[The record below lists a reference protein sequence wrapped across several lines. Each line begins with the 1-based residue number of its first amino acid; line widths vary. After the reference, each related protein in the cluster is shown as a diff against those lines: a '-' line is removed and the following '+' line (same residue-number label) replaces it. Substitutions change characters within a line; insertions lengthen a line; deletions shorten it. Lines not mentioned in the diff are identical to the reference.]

1 LIELEVRNMK
11 ANNTDHKLGTELEHK
26 EIPQTRAQKFKL
38 KFTDYAV
45 NKFFASFIIDGK
57 VKVRKFVPFDVS
69 KHTILKGL
77 KLVQYQ
83 KTKKKYFV
91 LQYWFNSKPNYI
103 TIGEFKPG
111 IFSVRDCEDEVFKIV
126 RAHTNDKGI
135 WVKDPKLTIHD
146 QENKTQSSIV
156 EESYKLKVNSVIER
170 LCKANFPRAKKEGRL
185 SATSISTHCLHLIG
199 RNWRTR
205 HLIFV
210 DDYLGHGLVKFKPNY
225 HKRTAKPV
233 DWNDLFSKFPKGHG
247 IIKDKKFNP
256 NNERS
261 VYDSDLG
268 NETIDNLTPGLIKR
282 FIENKERGF
291 GTKKNMLE
299 TFKTLWSFA
308 LDKGLLGDSP
318 PANPTR
324 EIVFKKPEVAR
335 SPGTRYNDLRFSDQE
350 LKTIYSTLIKLSD
363 KYPFQA
369 EALLFMLCTGRRA
382 EETCKL
388 RKSNLNK
395 ARTLITLPASI
406 TKARK
411 VEYVD
416 VTPPV
421 AFVLKQL
428 DKHLADKHQGYR
440 FVDWMFP
447 TTRINKERLHEDK
460 YVRSDSCRIKELRGC
475 WNAVLKETGIV
486 GVPKMLRKT
495 FSSIAKLELG
505 TTSKA
510 RVLTGH
516 EQDSTLDIHYDKS
529 TEQQRKQ
536 YANQVSKLFDFE
548 KASNE

>member
-1 LIELEVRNMK
+1 MSEEETNDI
-11 ANNTDHKLGTELEHK
+11 LGTQQEHT
-26 EIPQTRAQKFKL
+26 EIAQTRAQRFKV

-57 VKVRKFVPFDVS
+57 LKARKYIPFDVS

-91 LQYWFNSKPNYI
+91 LRYWFQQQYKMI
-103 TIGEFKPG
+103 TIGEFILDKFG
-111 IFSVRDCEDEVFKIV
+111 CRECENKVFEIA
-126 RAHTNDKGI
+126 RAHQDDKGYWI
-135 WVKDPKLTIHD
+135 KDPLQTIRD
-146 QENKTQSSIV
+146 QENRIQSSVV
-156 EESYKLKVNSVIER
+156 EESYKLLVNKVIER
-170 LCKANFPRAKKEGRL
+170 ICKANFPRAKKEGRL
-185 SATSISTHCLHLIG
+185 SASSISTHCLHLIG

-233 DWNDLFSKFPKGHG
+233 DWNDLFSKFPTGHG

-268 NETIDNLTPGLIKR
+268 KETIDNLTPGLIKR
-282 FIENKERGF
+282 YIENKDRGF

-324 EIVFKKPEVAR
+324 DIVFKKPEVAR

-350 LKTIYSTLIKLSD
+350 LKTIYSTLIKLSE

-388 RKSNLNK
+388 RKSNINK
-395 ARTLITLPASI
+395 DRTLITLPASI

-416 VTPPV
+416 ITPPV
-421 AFVLKQL
+421 AFVLKKL

-440 FVDWMFP
+440 FVDWLFP
-447 TTRINKERLHEDK
+447 TTRINKQRLHEDK
-460 YVRSDSCRIKELRGC
+460 YVRSDSCRTKELRGC
-475 WNAVLKETGIV
+475 WNAVIKETEIV

-495 FSSIAKLELG
+495 FSSIAKLTLG
-505 TTSKA
+505 TSSKA

-516 EQDSTLDIHYDKS
+516 EQDATLDIHYDKS

-536 YANQVSKLFDFE
+536 YANQVSRNFKFE

>member
-1 LIELEVRNMK
+1 MSEEETNDI
-11 ANNTDHKLGTELEHK
+11 LGTQQEHT
-26 EIPQTRAQKFKL
+26 EIAQTRAQRFKV

-57 VKVRKFVPFDVS
+57 LKARKYIPFDVS

-91 LQYWFNSKPNYI
+91 LRYWFQQQYKMI
-103 TIGEFKPG
+103 TIGEFILDKFG
-111 IFSVRDCEDEVFKIV
+111 CRECENKVFEIA
-126 RAHTNDKGI
+126 RAHQDDKGYWI
-135 WVKDPKLTIHD
+135 KDPLQTIRD
-146 QENKTQSSIV
+146 QENRIQSSVV
-156 EESYKLKVNSVIER
+156 EESYKLLVNKVIER
-170 LCKANFPRAKKEGRL
+170 ICKANFPRAKKEGRL
-185 SATSISTHCLHLIG
+185 SASSISTHCLHLIG

-233 DWNDLFSKFPKGHG
+233 DWNDLFSKFPIGHG

-268 NETIDNLTPGLIKR
+268 KETIDNLTPGLIKR
-282 FIENKERGF
+282 YIENKDRGF

-324 EIVFKKPEVAR
+324 DIVFKKPEVAR

-350 LKTIYSTLIKLSD
+350 LKTIYSTLIKLSE

-388 RKSNLNK
+388 RKSNINK
-395 ARTLITLPASI
+395 DRTLITLPASI

-416 VTPPV
+416 ITPPV
-421 AFVLKQL
+421 AFVLKKL

-440 FVDWMFP
+440 FVDWLFP
-447 TTRINKERLHEDK
+447 TTRINKQRLHEDK
-460 YVRSDSCRIKELRGC
+460 YVRSDSCRTKELRGC
-475 WNAVLKETGIV
+475 WNAVIKETEIV

-495 FSSIAKLELG
+495 FSSIAKLTLG
-505 TTSKA
+505 TSSKA

-516 EQDSTLDIHYDKS
+516 EQDATLDIHYDKS

-536 YANQVSKLFDFE
+536 YANQVSKNFEFE

>member
-1 LIELEVRNMK
+1 VSEKE
-11 ANNTDHKLGTELEHK
+11 TDHKLDTGLAPG
-26 EIPQTRAQKFKL
+26 EITKTCTPKFKL

-45 NKFFASFIIDGK
+45 DKFQANFLYTDKNGETKTKPRAY
-57 VKVRKFVPFDVS
+57 VPFDVS
-69 KHTILKGL
+69 RHTILKGL
-77 KLVQYQ
+77 RLFQNQ
-83 KTKKKYFV
+83 KTKSKTFV
-91 LQYWFNSKPNYI
+91 LQYWYNGKSLPL
-103 TIGEFKPG
+103 TIGKFKLG
-111 IFSVRDCEDEVFKIV
+111 IFGCRDCENEVFKIV
-126 RAHTNDKGI
+126 RAHTNNKGYWI
-135 WVKDPKLTIHD
+135 KDPKLTIRD
-146 QENKTQSSIV
+146 QENRIQSSIV
-156 EESYKLKVNSVIER
+156 EESYKLIVNKVIER
-170 LCKANFPRAKKEGRL
+170 ICKADFPKAKREGRL
-185 SATSISTHCLHLIG
+185 SASSISTHCLHLIG

-205 HLIFV
+205 HLIYV
-210 DDYLGHGLVKFKPNY
+210 EDYLGHGLVKFKPNY

-233 DWNDLFSKFPKGHG
+233 DWNDLFSKFPTGHG

-256 NNERS
+256 NNELS

-268 NETIDNLTPGLIKR
+268 KETIDNLTPGLIKR
-282 FIENKERGF
+282 YIENKDRGF

-318 PANPTR
+318 PKNPTR
-324 EIVFKKPEVAR
+324 DIVFKKPEVAR
-335 SPGTRYNDLRFSDQE
+335 SPGSRYNDLRFSDQE
-350 LKTIYSTLIKLSD
+350 LKTIYKILIKLSE

-382 EETCKL
+382 EETCKI
-388 RKSNLNK
+388 RKSNINK
-395 ARTLITLPASI
+395 DRTLITLPASI

-416 VTPPV
+416 ITPPV

-428 DKHLADKHQGYR
+428 DKHLAGTYQGYR
-440 FVDWMFP
+440 FVDWLFP
-447 TTRINKERLHEDK
+447 TTRINKQRLHEDK

-475 WNAVLKETGIV
+475 WNSVIKETGIV

-516 EQDSTLDIHYDKS
+516 EQDATLDIHYDKS

>member
-1 LIELEVRNMK
+1 MSEEETNDI
-11 ANNTDHKLGTELEHK
+11 LGTQQEHT
-26 EIPQTRAQKFKL
+26 EIAQTRAQRFKV

-57 VKVRKFVPFDVS
+57 LKARKYIPFDVS
-69 KHTILKGL
+69 KHTILKRL

-91 LQYWFNSKPNYI
+91 LRYWFQQQYKMI
-103 TIGEFKPG
+103 TIGEFILDKFG
-111 IFSVRDCEDEVFKIV
+111 CRECENKVFEIA
-126 RAHTNDKGI
+126 RAHQDDKGYWI
-135 WVKDPKLTIHD
+135 KDPLQTIRD
-146 QENKTQSSIV
+146 QENRIQSSVV
-156 EESYKLKVNSVIER
+156 EESYKLTVNKVIER
-170 LCKANFPRAKKEGRL
+170 ICKADFPKAKREGRL
-185 SATSISTHCLHLIG
+185 SASSISTHCLHLIG

-233 DWNDLFSKFPKGHG
+233 DWNDLFSKFPTGHG

-268 NETIDNLTPGLIKR
+268 KETIDNLTPGLIKR
-282 FIENKERGF
+282 YIENKDRGF

-324 EIVFKKPEVAR
+324 DIVFKKPEVAR

-350 LKTIYSTLIKLSD
+350 LKTIYSTLIKLSE

-388 RKSNLNK
+388 RKSNINK
-395 ARTLITLPASI
+395 DRTLITLPASI

-416 VTPPV
+416 ITPPV
-421 AFVLKQL
+421 AFVLKKL

-440 FVDWMFP
+440 FVDWLFP
-447 TTRINKERLHEDK
+447 TTRINKQRLHEDK
-460 YVRSDSCRIKELRGC
+460 YVRSDSCRTKELRGC
-475 WNAVLKETGIV
+475 WNAVIKETEIV

-495 FSSIAKLELG
+495 FSSIAKLTLG
-505 TTSKA
+505 TSSKA

-516 EQDSTLDIHYDKS
+516 EQDATLDIHYDKS

-536 YANQVSKLFDFE
+536 YANQVSKNFEFE

>member
-1 LIELEVRNMK
+1 MSEEETNDI
-11 ANNTDHKLGTELEHK
+11 LGTQQEHT
-26 EIPQTRAQKFKL
+26 EIAQTRAQRFKV

-57 VKVRKFVPFDVS
+57 LKARKYIPFDVS

-91 LQYWFNSKPNYI
+91 LRYWFQQQYKMI
-103 TIGEFKPG
+103 TIGEFILDKFG
-111 IFSVRDCEDEVFKIV
+111 CRECENKVFEIA
-126 RAHTNDKGI
+126 RAHQDDKGYWI
-135 WVKDPKLTIHD
+135 KDPLQTIRD
-146 QENKTQSSIV
+146 QENRIQSSVV
-156 EESYKLKVNSVIER
+156 EESYKLLVNKVIER
-170 LCKANFPRAKKEGRL
+170 ICKANFPRAKKEGRL
-185 SATSISTHCLHLIG
+185 SASSISTHCLHLIG

-233 DWNDLFSKFPKGHG
+233 DWNDLFSKFPTGHG

-268 NETIDNLTPGLIKR
+268 KETIDNLTPGLIKR
-282 FIENKERGF
+282 YIENKDRGF
-291 GTKKNMLE
+291 GSKKNMLE

-324 EIVFKKPEVAR
+324 DIVFKKPEVAR

-350 LKTIYSTLIKLSD
+350 LKTIYSTLIKLSE

-388 RKSNLNK
+388 RKSNINK
-395 ARTLITLPASI
+395 AKTLITLPASI

-440 FVDWMFP
+440 FVDWLFP
-447 TTRINKERLHEDK
+447 TTRINKQRLHEDK
-460 YVRSDSCRIKELRGC
+460 YVRSDSCRTKELRGC
-475 WNAVLKETGIV
+475 WNAVIKETEIV

-495 FSSIAKLELG
+495 FSSIAKLTLG
-505 TTSKA
+505 TSSKA

-516 EQDSTLDIHYDKS
+516 EQDATLDIHYDKS

-536 YANQVSKLFDFE
+536 YANQVSKNFEFE

>member
-1 LIELEVRNMK
+1 MSQKETDSKLDLKLETREILKTRN
-11 ANNTDHKLGTELEHK
+11 
-26 EIPQTRAQKFKL
+26 KFKL
-38 KFTDYAV
+38 KFTDFAINNYQSSYHKLDKDGNIIGIRNHTITPFDVTKNSYLKGIKLRQARKSN
-45 NKFFASFIIDGK
+45 NKFF
-57 VKVRKFVPFDVS
+57 
-69 KHTILKGL
+69 
-77 KLVQYQ
+77 
-83 KTKKKYFV
+83 V
-91 LQYWFNSKPNYI
+91 LQFWYQSKADYI
-103 TIGEFKPG
+103 TIGQFVPDKFG
-111 IFSVRDCEDEVFKIV
+111 VRQCEDKVFEIYK
-126 RAHTNDKGI
+126 AHTNDKGLWI
-135 WVKDPKLTIHD
+135 KDPRSTIQQEESKIKEDNIRDQETLTIN
-146 QENKTQSSIV
+146 Q
-156 EESYKLKVNSVIER
+156 VIER

>member
-1 LIELEVRNMK
+1 MSDKQNES
-11 ANNTDHKLGTELEHK
+11 KLGTELEHK
-26 EIPQTRAQKFKL
+26 KITQTGAQRFKL

-45 NKFFASFIIDGK
+45 DKFFASFFEDGK
-57 VKVRKFVPFDVS
+57 VKARKYIPFDVS
-69 KHTILKGL
+69 RHTILKGL

-83 KTKKKYFV
+83 KSKKKYFI
-91 LQYWFNSKPNYI
+91 LKYWFNNKSKLI
-103 TIGEFKPG
+103 TIGEFILNKFG
-111 IFSVRDCEDEVFKIV
+111 CRECENKVFEIA
-126 RAHTNDKGI
+126 RAHQDDKGKWI
-135 WVKDPKLTIHD
+135 KDPLQTMHNEDRRI
-146 QENKTQSSIV
+146 ESSVV
-156 EESYKLKVNSVIER
+156 EDSYKLTVNEVIER
-170 LCKANFPRAKKEGRL
+170 LCKANFPRAKREGRL
-185 SATSISTHCLHLIG
+185 SASSIQTHCIHLIG

-210 DDYLGHGLVKFKPNY
+210 EDYQGHGLIKFKPNY

-233 DWNDLFSKFPKGHG
+233 DWADLFSKFPIGHG

-268 NETIDNLTPGLIKR
+268 KEIIDNLTPGIIKR
-282 FIENKERGF
+282 YIESKERGF

-308 LDKGLLGDSP
+308 LDKDLLGDSP
-318 PANPTR
+318 PANPTKD
-324 EIVFKKPEVAR
+324 IVFKRPEVSK
-335 SPGTRYNDLRFSDQE
+335 SPGTRYNDLRFTDQE
-350 LKTIYSTLIKLSD
+350 LKTIYTTLIKLTD

-382 EETCKL
+382 EETLKI
-388 RKSNLNK
+388 RWGNINK

-416 VTPPV
+416 ITPPV
-421 AFVLKQL
+421 SFVLKQL
-428 DKHLADKHQGYR
+428 DKQLADKYQGYR
-440 FVDWMFP
+440 FVDWLFP
-447 TTRINKERLHEDK
+447 TTRINKQRLHEDK
-460 YVRSDSCRIKELRGC
+460 YVRSDSCRTKELRGC
-475 WNAVLKETGIV
+475 WSEVVKQTGIV
-486 GVPKMLRKT
+486 GAPKMLRKT

-510 RVLTGH
+510 RALTGH
-516 EQDSTLDIHYDKS
+516 QQDSTLDIHYDKTPRS
-529 TEQQRKQ
+529 KAKE
-536 YANQVSKLFDFE
+536 YANKVSRIFDFE

>member
-1 LIELEVRNMK
+1 MSEKE
-11 ANNTDHKLGTELEHK
+11 TDHKLDTGLAPG
-26 EIPQTRAQKFKL
+26 EITKTCTPKFKL

-45 NKFFASFIIDGK
+45 DKFQANFLYTDKNGETKTKPRAY
-57 VKVRKFVPFDVS
+57 VPFDVS
-69 KHTILKGL
+69 RHTILKGL
-77 KLVQYQ
+77 RLFQNQ
-83 KTKKKYFV
+83 KTKSKIFV
-91 LQYWFNSKPNYI
+91 LQYWFNGKSLPL
-103 TIGEFKPG
+103 TIGKFKPG
-111 IFSVRDCEDEVFKIV
+111 IFGCRDCEDKVFEIV
-126 RAHTNDKGI
+126 RAHTNEKGYWI
-135 WVKDPKLTIHD
+135 KDPKLTIRD
-146 QENKTQSSIV
+146 QENRIQSSIV

-388 RKSNLNK
+388 RKSNINK
-395 ARTLITLPASI
+395 AKTLITLPASI

-460 YVRSDSCRIKELRGC
+460 YVRSDSCRVKELRGC